1 MMRKLLH
8 LLLAILFLPVGM
20 IAQNLF
26 INEVVASNNLDQMDE
41 FFEYDDWV
49 EIYNS
54 GGILNLAG
62 YYLSD
67 DHLLLTKYQ
76 IPATN
81 SGLTT
86 ILPNS
91 HIIFWC
97 DNDYL
102 TQGENHTN
110 FTLKSSGE
118 NIFLT
123 APDGITIIDSISYPQ
138 LASDIS
144 YGRTC
149 DGCNTWQY
157 FNNTTW
163 NATNQE
169 IINPNGEL
177 LFINEV
183 QTVNTQTIHDLY
195 FEYEPWVEIY
205 NPNTFQV
212 NLGGYVV
219 NVGGNNYTIPTNN
232 PVETIIPAGG
242 FRNLWLDNDLTQGA
256 LHIGLS
262 LPASGTVTLY
272 GPNGTS
278 VVNQYNYSTIA
289 SDQSWGRS
297 TDGAGSSITFTQ
309 PTPTVT
315 NSLFLIAGE
324 SLFINE
330 VMAKNLV
337 TLTDNF
343 GEYEDW
349 IEIYN
354 PNNYAVNMSGYYMS
368 DNPEVRNRWV
378 VPSTFPD
385 SVTIPAQSWL
395 LYYCDGD
402 NNQGVLHTNFSLS
415 NGGEYAGLFS
425 PDGFSLIDEVQWG
438 FIGADTSYGRQYDG
452 DANWIQFLASTPDA
466 SNGVNPNGIEEYS
479 VNTIHVFPNP
489 TIDHIMLNEKQDIRI
504 YGLNG
509 QLMFQGKN
517 VKTIDVSKW
526 AAGQYIL
533 TGDSKKAVK
542 FEITR

>member
-1 MMRKLLH
+1 MKN
-8 LLLAILFLPVGM
+8 LFLAFLLIFLNFHVKG
-20 IAQNLF
+20 QNLF
-26 INEVVASNNLDQMDE
+26 INEIVASNNLDQMDE
-41 FFEYDDWV
+41 FFEFDDWM
-49 EIYNS
+49 EIYNA

-67 DHLLLTKYQ
+67 DPLLLTKFQ

-81 SGLTT
+81 AALTT
-86 ILPNS
+86 ALPNS

-97 DNDYL
+97 DNDDL

-110 FTLKSSGE
+110 FTLKSGGE
-118 NIFLT
+118 TVFLT
-123 APDGITIIDSISYPQ
+123 APDGLTIIDSVTYAP

-149 DGCNTWQY
+149 DGCPNWQY

-163 NATNQE
+163 DAANQE

-183 QTVNTQTIHDLY
+183 QTLNTNTIHDLE
-195 FEYEPWVEIY
+195 FEYDPWIEIY

-212 NLGGYVV
+212 NIGGYVIY
-219 NVGGNNYTIPTNN
+219 NGNLTYTIPTNN
-232 PVETIIPAGG
+232 PIESIIPPGG
-242 FRNLWLDNDLTQGA
+242 FRNLWFDNDLNQGV
-256 LHIGLS
+256 LHIGLD
-262 LPASGTVTLY
+262 LPDQGTITMY

-278 VVNQYNYSTIA
+278 VVNQYNYNNIPI
-289 SDQSWGRS
+289 DQSWGRT
-297 TDGAGSSITFTQ
+297 TDGAANSIVFSQ

-324 SLFINE
+324 NLIINE
-330 VMAKNLV
+330 IMAKNL
-337 TLTDNF
+337 TTITDNF

-354 PNNYAVNMSGYYMS
+354 PNDYPVNMSGYYMS

-378 VPSTFPD
+378 IPSSFPD
-385 SVTIPAQSWL
+385 SVTIPAQSWM

-402 NNQGVLHTNFSLS
+402 NNQGVLHANFSLS

-425 PDGFSLIDEVQWG
+425 PDGFSLIDEVQWE

-452 DANWIQFLASTPDA
+452 DANWIQFLVSTPDA
-466 SNGVNPNGIEEYS
+466 SNGTNPNGIDFLKITEIQLY
-479 VNTIHVFPNP
+479 PNP
-489 TIDHIMLNEKQDIRI
+489 AIHEIYLNEKNNVRVYNQ
-504 YGLNG
+504 
-509 QLMFQGKN
+509 QGKLIYQKAQIN
-517 VKTIDVSKW
+517 KISVTDW
-526 AAGQYIL
+526 PNGQYIL
-533 TGDSKKAVK
+533 TTDQGKSIK
-542 FEITR
+542 FEIIH

>member
-1 MMRKLLH
+1 MKN
-8 LLLAILFLPVGM
+8 LFLAFLLIFLNFHVKG
-20 IAQNLF
+20 QNLF
-26 INEVVASNNLDQMDE
+26 INEIVASNNLDQMDE
-41 FFEYDDWV
+41 FFEFDDWM
-49 EIYNS
+49 EIYNA

-67 DHLLLTKYQ
+67 DPLLLTKFQ

-81 SGLTT
+81 AALTT
-86 ILPNS
+86 ALPNS

-97 DNDYL
+97 DNDDL

-110 FTLKSSGE
+110 FTLKSGGE
-118 NIFLT
+118 TVFLT
-123 APDGITIIDSISYPQ
+123 APDGITIIDSVTYAP

-149 DGCNTWQY
+149 DGCPNWQY

-163 NATNQE
+163 DAANQE

-183 QTVNTQTIHDLY
+183 QTLNTNTIHDLD
-195 FEYEPWVEIY
+195 FEYDPWIEIY

-212 NLGGYVV
+212 NIGGYVIY
-219 NVGGNNYTIPTNN
+219 NGNLTYTIPTNN
-232 PVETIIPAGG
+232 PIESIIPPGG
-242 FRNLWLDNDLTQGA
+242 FRNLWFDNDLNQGV
-256 LHIGLS
+256 LHIGLD
-262 LPASGTVTLY
+262 LPNQGTITMY

-278 VVNQYNYSTIA
+278 VVNQYNYNNIPI
-289 SDQSWGRS
+289 DQSWGRT
-297 TDGAGSSITFTQ
+297 TDGAANSIVFSQ

-324 SLFINE
+324 NLFINE
-330 VMAKNLV
+330 IMAKNL
-337 TLTDNF
+337 TTITDNF

-354 PNNYAVNMSGYYMS
+354 PNDYPVNMSGYYMS

-378 VPSTFPD
+378 IPSSFPD
-385 SVTIPAQSWL
+385 SVTIPAQSWM

-402 NNQGVLHTNFSLS
+402 NNQGVLHANFSLS

-425 PDGFSLIDEVQWG
+425 PDGFSLIDEVQWE

-452 DANWIQFLASTPDA
+452 DANWIQFLVSTPDA
-466 SNGVNPNGIEEYS
+466 SNGTNPNGIDFLKITEIQLY
-479 VNTIHVFPNP
+479 PNP
-489 TIDHIMLNEKQDIRI
+489 AIHEIYLNEKNNVRVYNQ
-504 YGLNG
+504 
-509 QLMFQGKN
+509 QGKLIYQKAQIN
-517 VKTIDVSKW
+517 KISVTDW
-526 AAGQYIL
+526 PNGQYIL
-533 TGDSKKAVK
+533 TTDQGKSIK
-542 FEITR
+542 FEIIH